1 MLDSHCQK
9 AFADASHQNPWNV
22 DRFRDWI
29 FTTVVSSTKQ
39 STDGSQHSTSVNQT
53 ASSAVKS
60 TPRRRIKKRG
70 STGKSGSGSTQSSL
84 NLSGLP
90 EPEPEPVHDPERT
103 HVMVYLKEAYITLLT
118 QAYLAINDHVTRS
131 AVREHLRIFP
141 RDRPLNPS
149 GYPSCV
155 MDELLRGL
163 HGLIN
168 HPTDP
173 GFDKFVFDAVLPAL
187 R

>member
-1 MLDSHCQK
+1 M
-9 AFADASHQNPWNV
+9 
-22 DRFRDWI
+22 DRFKDWI
-29 FTTVVSSTKQ
+29 FTTVVTSTQQ
-39 STDGSQHSTSVNQT
+39 STDGSQHSTSAANQT
-53 ASSAVKS
+53 AASAVKS
-60 TPRRRIKKRG
+60 TPRRRIKKKG
-70 STGKSGSGSTQSSL
+70 STGKTGSLPPSPLLSPLSGSGSG
-84 NLSGLP
+84 SGDVP
-90 EPEPEPVHDPERT
+90 EPERT
-103 HVMVYLKEAYITLLT
+103 SVMELKEAYITLLT

-131 AVREHLRIFP
+131 AVRENLRIFP
-141 RDRPLNPS
+141 RDRPLNLS

-173 GFDKFVFDAVLPAL
+173 SFDKFVFDAVLPAL